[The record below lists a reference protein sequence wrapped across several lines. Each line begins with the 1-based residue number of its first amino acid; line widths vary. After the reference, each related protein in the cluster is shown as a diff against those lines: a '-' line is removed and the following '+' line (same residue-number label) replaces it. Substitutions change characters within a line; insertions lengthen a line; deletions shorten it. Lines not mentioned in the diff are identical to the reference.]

1 MAGSSRCL
9 LLLLLLQ
16 LGFSVPLRSIDNYEP
31 NVVLMRASSTYHS
44 AVAKAARLGV
54 LVKGGAVL
62 EALAGVQV
70 VSFDK
75 TGTLTRGR
83 CQVRGAAAAW
93 FCMQTAPRFLP
104 LQCPC
109 TS

>member
-1 MAGSSRCL
+1 MEH
-9 LLLLLLQ
+9 
-16 LGFSVPLRSIDNYEP
+16 LRS
-31 NVVLMRASSTYHS
+31 SSHLSWIVSGAHECHFALLRS

-83 CQVRGAAAAW
+83 CQVHCR
-93 FCMQTAPRFLP
+93 CC
-104 LQCPC
+104 LQCVC
-109 TS
+109 VLNQICCVLSLCVQT